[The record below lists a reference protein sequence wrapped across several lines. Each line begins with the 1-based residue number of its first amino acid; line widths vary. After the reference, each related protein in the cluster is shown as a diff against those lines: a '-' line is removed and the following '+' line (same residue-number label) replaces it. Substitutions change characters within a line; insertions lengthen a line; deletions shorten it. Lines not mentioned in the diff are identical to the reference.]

1 MTDYFDYNPI
11 KPVADLNAMR
21 LNLVGKV
28 TKRIARKKGQ
38 HRNSPSHSDLYTDEN
53 PKGTIH
59 GLKFATVQ
67 DAKDSVKKIEN
78 LVKLMHIKYKLQSQ
92 WNKEQE

>member
-28 TKRIARKKGQ
+28 TKRIAK
-38 HRNSPSHSDLYTDEN
+38 S
-53 PKGTIH
+53 
-59 GLKFATVQ
+59 KFLV
-67 DAKDSVKKIEN
+67 EN
-78 LVKLMHIKYKLQSQ
+78 LERDSWANTIEGIYQ
-92 WNKEQE
+92 